1 MPAEE
6 TPDLPMYGPAEEGPW
21 SSEQIALSDF
31 AYCLGSCNF
40 TTEPRIADEGST
52 RKEATLLMSLLGS
65 PPHLDEEDQE
75 LTVSSQHE
83 VSYSSDSSYSR
94 KETFSF
100 TCPSLSLENSKNP
113 FTDSLRL
120 DSPRRRVSDL
130 NEPVETKQEKPAS
143 SEMPLPAELLG
154 RPLTVDD
161 RDALRLSADAM
172 ARNVLQSFQKAI
184 DWRIQAWIDSLS
196 AKLVQKEQ
204 EMIQAGATQDD
215 VRTLLETSP
224 AKLIVMLQAVRENI
238 HVTGAGTTFRVLSQ
252 RVENDD
258 STTQQPSLKRRRLA
272 EEHPKDL
279 QEGEYQY
286 SVTHSL
292 VLEAVVNLQ
301 TPAGYSEI
309 TLQVPGTMDGTFL
322 SIAPAL
328 EELKSVVVELDT
340 NILTAMVEKS
350 CRLVVRASMEA
361 AMERNESQPA
371 EEEAGGETQV
381 RTTTTTTEMDAMSL
395 MTPPTRQITS
405 DITAELVRASI
416 VTPRN
421 LFDGDASNENTTF
434 SRNKRVLLPIP
445 DDFEKSLLPRRISP
459 QPHSSP
465 DFTGSIPF
473 TPRKEL
479 PGCGGPSLISPPL
492 KSEASD
498 YLDNNTMDKGPSL
511 PMLVE
516 VACRAMRVD

>member
-1 MPAEE
+1 
-6 TPDLPMYGPAEEGPW
+6 
-21 SSEQIALSDF
+21 
-31 AYCLGSCNF
+31 
-40 TTEPRIADEGST
+40 
-52 RKEATLLMSLLGS
+52 
-65 PPHLDEEDQE
+65 
-75 LTVSSQHE
+75 
-83 VSYSSDSSYSR
+83 
-94 KETFSF
+94 
-100 TCPSLSLENSKNP
+100 
-113 FTDSLRL
+113 
-120 DSPRRRVSDL
+120 
-130 NEPVETKQEKPAS
+130 
-143 SEMPLPAELLG
+143 
-154 RPLTVDD
+154 
-161 RDALRLSADAM
+161 
-172 ARNVLQSFQKAI
+172 
-184 DWRIQAWIDSLS
+184 
-196 AKLVQKEQ
+196 
-204 EMIQAGATQDD
+204 
-215 VRTLLETSP
+215 
-224 AKLIVMLQAVRENI
+224 
-238 HVTGAGTTFRVLSQ
+238 
-252 RVENDD
+252 
-258 STTQQPSLKRRRLA
+258 
-272 EEHPKDL
+272 
-279 QEGEYQY
+279 
-286 SVTHSL
+286 
-292 VLEAVVNLQ
+292 
-301 TPAGYSEI
+301 
-309 TLQVPGTMDGTFL
+309 MDGTFL

-328 EELKSVVVELDT
+328 EELKSVVVELDP